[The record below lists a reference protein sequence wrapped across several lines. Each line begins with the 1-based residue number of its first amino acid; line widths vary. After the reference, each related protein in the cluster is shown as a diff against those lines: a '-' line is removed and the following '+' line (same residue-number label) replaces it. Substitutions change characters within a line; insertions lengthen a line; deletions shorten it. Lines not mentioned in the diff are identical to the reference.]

1 MKFLCI
7 IPARCGSKGIPH
19 KNIIDVDG
27 KPLIQYT
34 IEVAKQLKNNNK
46 IKNLVVSTDCKE
58 VADISERLGV
68 KVPFLRPRNI
78 SGDKAKSV
86 DYVIHAVNFFE
97 KKNIK
102 YEAVIVLQPTS
113 PLKTYDDIV
122 GAIDIFNKSQNDSLI
137 SAYKEETINN
147 LIMYYK
153 HNDEAIPFSKDHNQ
167 GLRRQ
172 DHGAVYVRN
181 GAIYIVNIDYIKKR
195 QRMISDVP
203 SMYEMSKNNSIN
215 IDSYEDLEYVRNL
228 LCK

>member
-34 IEVAKQLKNNNK
+34 IEIAKQLKDNGQ
-46 IKNLVVSTDCKE
+46 IKDLIVSTDCKE
-58 VADISERLGV
+58 VANISERLGV
-68 KVPFLRPRNI
+68 RVPFFRPGNI

-86 DYVIHAVNFFE
+86 DYIIHAVNFFE
-97 KKNIK
+97 KINIK
-102 YEAVIVLQPTS
+102 YDAVIVLQPTS
-113 PLKTYDDIV
+113 PLKKYDDIV
-122 GAIDIFNKSQNDSLI
+122 GAIDIFNKYQNDSLI
-137 SAYKEETINN
+137 SVYKEKTVNN

-153 HNDEAIPFSKDHNQ
+153 NNDEAIPLSKDHNQ

-195 QRMISDVP
+195 QSMISDVP
-203 SMYEMSKNNSIN
+203 LMYEMSKNNSIN
-215 IDSYEDLEYVRNL
+215 IDGYEDLEYVRNL